1 MHHFHLFNI
10 FELHAVQKWKIR
22 HPRCLKSLGI
32 KISGKM
38 WFFTMVSS
46 LQYHHLPLL
55 PHCLATLSSALNKQ
69 QQNYNCV
76 AQFFFANNYFL
87 IENHSL
93 RQFFLKL
100 LKLIIYNL
108 RQLFSGS
115 DLGSAIWTSP
125 ILYCKVKV
133 NTK

>member
-1 MHHFHLFNI
+1 MKNPTSPMS
-10 FELHAVQKWKIR
+10 E
-22 HPRCLKSLGI
+22 
-32 KISGKM
+32 ISGNKDIRENVV
-38 WFFTMVSS
+38 FYHGFIIAIPSSASFTT
-46 LQYHHLPLL
+46 
-55 PHCLATLSSALNKQ
+55 LACYSTLSSALNKQ

-76 AQFFFANNYFL
+76 AQFFLQTIIFL
-87 IENHSL
+87 LKNILSHS
-93 RQFFLKL
+93 FFFKL

>member
-1 MHHFHLFNI
+1 MKNPTSPMS
-10 FELHAVQKWKIR
+10 E
-22 HPRCLKSLGI
+22 
-32 KISGKM
+32 ISGNKDIRENV
-38 WFFTMVSS
+38 FFTMVSS

-55 PHCLATLSSALNKQ
+55 PHWLATLSSALNKQ
-69 QQNYNCV
+69 QKITIV
-76 AQFFFANNYFL
+76 SLSFFFANNYFL

-125 ILYCKVKV
+125 ILHCKVKE